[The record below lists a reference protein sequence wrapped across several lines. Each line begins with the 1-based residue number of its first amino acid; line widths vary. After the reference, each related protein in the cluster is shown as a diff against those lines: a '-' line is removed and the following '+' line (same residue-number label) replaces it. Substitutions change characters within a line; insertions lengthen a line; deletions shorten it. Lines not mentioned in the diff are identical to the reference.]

1 MEAGTRPC
9 LHKTATDLGQLFASK
24 EPIYPEVSLRTFRAK
39 GLEKDWSVIT
49 LGCWQLA
56 PSGGWGDLCS
66 PKDADATVKSALDH
80 EITAFDTAEGYGDG
94 ESERRLAKAL
104 GNKKDDVIIIS
115 KIWPDA
121 ELTPEGYRERL
132 EGTLRALNRE
142 YVDVYLV
149 HWPGDFFNT
158 PDKAAKLCELMIA
171 LQESGKAR
179 TIGLSN
185 FQTGDLKLL
194 GENISRFVVN
204 QIPYSLLEREYEAEG
219 LEVCKRAD
227 IGYMAYSPTARGML
241 AGRFDKEALTPPARQ
256 QYEIFQEPLFTESK
270 KFYQKVCDIAR
281 EVETEPINLA
291 LAWVLAQDNLVTAAV
306 GSRKPAQVPEFAKA
320 GQLKLSQEHIDR
332 LSGLS
337 DSYHQVKAN
346 P

>member
-1 MEAGTRPC
+1 M
-9 LHKTATDLGQLFASK
+9 
-24 EPIYPEVSLRTFRAK
+24 RTFRAQ

-66 PKDADATVKSALDH
+66 PKDAEATVKTALDH

-104 GNKKDDVIIIS
+104 GYKKDDVIIVS

-121 ELTPEGYRERL
+121 ELTPDGYRKRL
-132 EGTLRALNRE
+132 EGTLRALNRDF
-142 YVDVYLV
+142 VDIYLV
-149 HWPGDFFNT
+149 HWPGNFFNT

-171 LQESGKAR
+171 LQESGKAV

-185 FQTGDLKLL
+185 FQAEDLNLL
-194 GENISRFVVN
+194 GDNLSRFVLN
-204 QIPYSLLEREYEAEG
+204 QIPYNLLEREYEGESLA
-219 LEVCKRAD
+219 VCKRAD
-227 IGYMAYSPTARGML
+227 IGYMAYSPAARGML
-241 AGRFDKEALTPPARQ
+241 AGKFDEEALTPPSRKN
-256 QYEIFQEPLFTESK
+256 YEIYQEPLFTESK
-270 KFYQKVCDIAR
+270 KFYENVCDIAK
-281 EVETEPINLA
+281 EIETEPINVA

-306 GSRKPAQVPEFAKA
+306 GSRKPAQVPVFAKA
-320 GQLKLSQEHIDR
+320 GELVLPGEYIDR
-332 LSGLS
+332 LNAMS